1 MYFTGV
7 LSESIVVYYDRKYVK
22 TEDGGQISLDFN
34 SGNSPD
40 NKKMCFIIHG
50 LVGGSESAYIKH
62 MGKKTP
68 IYKSNLI

>member
-1 MYFTGV
+1 MLDG
-7 LSESIVVYYDRKYVK
+7 SIVVDYDRKYVK
-22 TEDGGQISLDFN
+22 TQDGGQISLDFN

-62 MGKKTP
+62 MSKETLFS
-68 IYKSNLI
+68 KSKLI